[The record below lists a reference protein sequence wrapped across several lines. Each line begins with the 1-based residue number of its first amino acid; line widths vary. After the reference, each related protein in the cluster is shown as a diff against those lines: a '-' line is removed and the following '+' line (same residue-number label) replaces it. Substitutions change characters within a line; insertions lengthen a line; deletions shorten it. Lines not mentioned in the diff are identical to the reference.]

1 VRCCHWCAND
11 AHKDDRGADQLSDV
25 LIHCLIPK
33 NKTKLMLEKIATK
46 SYGYF
51 TWNTRAVWFHRIGA
65 GETSFVGQEFLIP
78 SAAF

>member
-46 SYGYF
+46 NHMDILHGILVQYGF
-51 TWNTRAVWFHRIGA
+51 TESV
-65 GETSFVGQEFLIP
+65 QEKRLL
-78 SAAF
+78 